1 MPLNVEIL
9 TIGDEI
15 LTGHT
20 VDTNA
25 SWLAAELTAMGL
37 AVLYQ
42 TSVGDDLQTMEAAIR
57 LALKRADIVIAT
69 GGLAG
74 IIAPFSTLI
83 RQIEPDLTL
92 RGLRI
97 AASHLGLR
105 W

>member
-1 MPLNVEIL
+1 MLRRIFAEWP
-9 TIGDEI
+9 
-15 LTGHT
+15 TG
-20 VDTNA
+20 
-25 SWLAAELTAMGL
+25 AAP
-37 AVLYQ
+37 V
-42 TSVGDDLQTMEAAIR
+42 
-57 LALKRADIVIAT
+57 VIAT

-74 IIAPFSTLI
+74 IIAPFSSLI